1 MKTVMY
7 FLIAAVLF
15 VAGCDREPSLTP
27 TDHRATRR
35 AAEDRSKKSFN
46 ELPEELQAT
55 VWNPSLLEGGY
66 MFEGAQQFDAY
77 VRSAQIVA
85 TGVMTEWDGRNGTV
99 RLDSVLHG
107 NLSNKSVPVIATGGF
122 VRPKVGEQV
131 VFLLALRD
139 GELKLHSFCAAS
151 GIYKYS
157 DDLAR
162 IIKASLK

>member
-15 VAGCDREPSLTP
+15 VAGCGRDSSLTP
-27 TDHRATRR
+27 TDDRPTQR
-35 AAEDRSKKSFN
+35 AAEDRSKKSVS

-66 MFEGAQQFDAY
+66 MFEGAQQFGDY

-85 TGVMTEWDGRNGTV
+85 TGVMTEWEGRTGTV

-131 VFLLALRD
+131 IFLLALQD
-139 GELKLHSFCAAS
+139 GGLKLHSFCAAS
-151 GIYKYS
+151 GIYEYS
-157 DDLAR
+157 DDLAY
-162 IIKASLK
+162 IIKLSLK